1 MVAKVATKLKFLVAK
16 LKVLV
21 ALATVSVAILSP
33 VYVVERLSDLVSIW
47 LTDKLTDW
55 WADLLIEWPYDG
67 LTNWLTDWLTNF
79 LMNSCLHVVQ
89 RLTTNSVGLC
99 TDKLNEQLWNIISY
113 WLAEW
118 LTTDQ
123 LNLLLAGWLT
133 DWLTD
138 NWSTKSFTGWLTDRL
153 VGRIT
158 DWLAGTQQSDLNLQT
173 LWLTYWPV
181 DVIKASSVVLFVKI
195 THQTVNGFP
204 DCENVK

>member
-1 MVAKVATKLKFLVAK
+1 M
-16 LKVLV
+16 
-21 ALATVSVAILSP
+21 
-33 VYVVERLSDLVSIW
+33 
-47 LTDKLTDW
+47 TDN
-55 WADLLIEWPYDG
+55 WP
-67 LTNWLTDWLTNF
+67 TESFT
-79 LMNSCLHVVQ
+79 
-89 RLTTNSVGLC
+89 
-99 TDKLNEQLWNIISY
+99 
-113 WLAEW
+113 
-118 LTTDQ
+118 
-123 LNLLLAGWLT
+123 GWLT